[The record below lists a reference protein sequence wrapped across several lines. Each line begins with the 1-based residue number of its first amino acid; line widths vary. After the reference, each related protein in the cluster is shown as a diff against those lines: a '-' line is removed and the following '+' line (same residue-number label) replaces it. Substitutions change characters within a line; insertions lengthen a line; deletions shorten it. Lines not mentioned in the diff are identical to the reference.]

1 MVEFLPPSP
10 RYFFILLFC
19 TIFLYS
25 ASTWSTSSCLTISV
39 VVFRQIVFHGIFP
52 SRKFFAN
59 PELSFRA
66 ILPSHSNCLSLIYLA
81 FCYCGIH
88 VKYMHRWRVSVVV
101 TVTMITDLGSAR
113 YLKLICSSKCITEVR
128 VYVCTGTYLFIYSLF
143 VLSGLRNA
151 DSQIVS
157 A

>member
-1 MVEFLPPSP
+1 
-10 RYFFILLFC
+10 LLFC

-25 ASTWSTSSCLTISV
+25 ASTRSTSSCLTISV
-39 VVFRQIVFHGIFP
+39 VVFPQIFFYGIFP
-52 SRKFFAN
+52 SRKFFAIL
-59 PELSFRA
+59 ELFFRA
-66 ILPSHSNCLSLIYLA
+66 ILPAHSNCLSLIHFA

-88 VKYMHRWRVSVVV
+88 VKYMHRWRVSVAV
-101 TVTMITDLGSAR
+101 TVIMITDLGSGR
-113 YLKLICSSKCITEVR
+113 YLKLICNSKCISEVR